1 MNQPLNDH
9 QYKGLKDK
17 LYAVET
23 QLLQLE
29 MADDHAWTGQQRR
42 LCEELR
48 STAQR
53 IRVTLRAS
61 DELRTRRASKH

>member
-29 MADDHAWTGQQRR
+29 MADDYSWTGQSRR
-42 LCEELR
+42 ICEGLR
-48 STAQR
+48 NTAQR

-61 DELRTRRASKH
+61 DEIARSANN